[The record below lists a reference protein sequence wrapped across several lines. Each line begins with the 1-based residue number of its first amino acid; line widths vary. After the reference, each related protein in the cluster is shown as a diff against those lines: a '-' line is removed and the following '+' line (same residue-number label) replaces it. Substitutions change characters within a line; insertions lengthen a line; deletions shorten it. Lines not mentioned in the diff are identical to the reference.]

1 MLPAGVT
8 GAPDAVAL
16 AWLPLVGIVLGTI
29 AGGLAWAIG
38 RIAPEPFVVA
48 AAFSANIILSGA
60 VHVDGFLDA
69 CDALVASVPP
79 QRRLE
84 IMKDPRHGTFAVAGF
99 AAVAVWWIA
108 ALLGVPAATL
118 PWALAFSGGASRL
131 AAVLNA
137 YRLPY
142 GRAGASATVFATRPP
157 WPLLCVAAIVLV
169 AIALGAHAPWWIL
182 VGVVAA
188 GFALVLGEAAAR
200 RLGGVLVGDVYGA
213 TIVVLDVA
221 VLTAIAG
228 LQGH

>member
-8 GAPDAVAL
+8 DAPDAVAL
-16 AWLPLVGIVLGTI
+16 AWLPLVGISLGAI

-38 RIAPEPFVVA
+38 LIAPEPFVVA
-48 AAFSANIILSGA
+48 AAFSASIVLSGA

-69 CDALVASVPP
+69 CDALFASVPP

-84 IMKDPRHGTFAVAGF
+84 IMQDPRHGTFAVAGF
-99 AAVAVWWIA
+99 AAVAAWWIA
-108 ALLGVPAATL
+108 ALVSLPAAAL
-118 PWALAFSGGASRL
+118 PWALAFSAGASRL

-142 GRAGASATVFATRPP
+142 GRAGASANAFARRPP
-157 WPLLCVAAIVLV
+157 WPLLCVGAIVLV

-182 VGVVAA
+182 AGVAA
-188 GFALVLGEAAAR
+188 AGLALLLGEAAAR

-213 TIVVLDVA
+213 TIVVIDVA
-221 VLTAIAG
+221 LLTAIAG